1 MVHVE
6 RAEGGGRK
14 EGSFWAMESL
24 KCLCK
29 EARSEQ
35 GCDTPGLC
43 LRLVSLGV
51 LGCGQAGGREGQEA
65 GEEDGW
71 QDTRHQRGR
80 GHGGEGHGLMR
91 L

>member
-1 MVHVE
+1 MHVE
-6 RAEGGGRK
+6 RAEGDGRK
-14 EGSFWAMESL
+14 EGSFWATESL

-51 LGCGQAGGREGQEA
+51 LGCGQAGERE
-65 GEEDGW
+65 
-71 QDTRHQRGR
+71 RGR
-80 GHGGEGHGLMR
+80 KPGRRMGGKTQGTRGAEGMAGKDMGS
-91 L
+91 